1 MSSPLF
7 MQQARS
13 PSGTGR
19 AVYPAPSDRH
29 ALPANEY
36 FEPKSEQTMPAVDRE
51 PDQRAAETESND
63 KTILTG
69 SYGAVDE
76 PQAGGWSGTA
86 TWGTGP
92 GSGSKSSVVVV
103 VAAPCACT
111 MRSRRTSRAA
121 STQISKARNS
131 VEAIA

>member
-36 FEPKSEQTMPAVDRE
+36 FEPTSEQTVPAVDRE
-51 PDQRAAETESND
+51 PDQRAAETANND

-69 SYGAVDE
+69 CYGAPVMAR
-76 PQAGGWSGTA
+76 QSKWS
-86 TWGTGP
+86 
-92 GSGSKSSVVVV
+92 V
-103 VAAPCACT
+103 
-111 MRSRRTSRAA
+111 
-121 STQISKARNS
+121 TQIA
-131 VEAIA
+131 ELLD